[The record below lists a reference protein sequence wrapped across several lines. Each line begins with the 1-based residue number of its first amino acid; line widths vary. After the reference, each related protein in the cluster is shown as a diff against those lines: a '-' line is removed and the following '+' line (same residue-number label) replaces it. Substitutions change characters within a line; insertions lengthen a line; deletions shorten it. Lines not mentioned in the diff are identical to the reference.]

1 MTDKILINNVNF
13 LTFNILQTCI
23 IKIYYVSIWR
33 IYFYSCNKTSWNI
46 VSFVII
52 NFPFDDPVFYI
63 L

>member
-13 LTFNILQTCI
+13 LTIFCKLELLKFITFQYEEFIFILP
-23 IKIYYVSIWR
+23 IKHLEH
-33 IYFYSCNKTSWNI
+33 I